1 VTRLAVL
8 PEAQGRG
15 IGHWCMT
22 RAEALARERGC
33 AYLRLDVHGGH
44 IGLARFYEGLGY
56 EPRGTVAVRS
66 PDEPGLLCF
75 EKRLAG

>member
-1 VTRLAVL
+1 M
-8 PEAQGRG
+8 E
-15 IGHWCMT
+15 

-44 IGLARFYEGLGY
+44 TGLARFYQGLGY

-66 PDEPGLLCF
+66 PDEPGLLCL
-75 EKRLAG
+75 EKWLAG

>member
-1 VTRLAVL
+1 MTRLAVL

-15 IGHWCMT
+15 IGRWCMA

-33 AYLRLDVHGGH
+33 AFLRLDVHGGH
-44 IGLARFYEGLGY
+44 TGLAQFYQGQGY

-75 EKRLAG
+75 EKWLDG